1 MQIHLPIGIKDSGS
15 YIADIHRSRAKSAQ
29 SAHQGQHTSYIVHVV
44 VGVHILIHRESGR
57 YHSLVY
63 VGVGSNSDA
72 VAIQVGTLATHG
84 MKQLIQIGSQHHSHH
99 RHAPMPDA
107 NRHTVH
113 RQAGIIV
120 GGAVNGVD
128 YPLILTLAPLG
139 PRFLRENGVLRIMLM
154 HIAYYGSLR
163 EFVGYRHNIAVVEL
177 GSGVEISSAE
187 VLKLDFPCQPRT
199 LYRIKQ

>member
-1 MQIHLPIGIKDSGS
+1 MQIKLPIGIEDSGCH
-15 YIADIHRSRAKSAQ
+15 IANIYRSRAKPAQ
-29 SAHQGQHTSYIVHVV
+29 TAHQGQHTSHIVHVV
-44 VGVHILIHRESGR
+44 VGIHVLIHRKAGR
-57 YHSLVY
+57 YHSLVNA
-63 VGVGSNSDA
+63 GVGSDSNA
-72 VAIQVGTLATHG
+72 VAIQEGTLATHG

-120 GGAVNGVD
+120 GGAIDGVD

-139 PRFLRENGVLRIMLM
+139 SRFLRENGVLRIMLM